1 MIKLSKR
8 LKEIADFI
16 PRTSR
21 LADIGSDHAYLPIY
35 LIEQEK
41 IDYAVAGEVAAGP
54 LRHAQ
59 EEVSSRGL
67 EDKIHVRLG
76 DGLEVIERADE
87 IDHVVIAGMGGLLIA
102 SILERGF
109 ENKKIARGQK
119 FVLQP
124 NNEEPHLRRFLLEKK
139 FEILQE
145 SILFENN
152 HFYEIIVTEYQG
164 GQEKEAWSEEEL
176 LFGRFVEEADPQ
188 TFKEKWLDEKRKI
201 ESIIASLE
209 HSKENKQDKPRE
221 FQDKINLIEE
231 RLHDT
236 HPS

>member
-35 LIEQEK
+35 LVEQGK

-59 EEVSSRGL
+59 KEVTSRGL
-67 EDKIHVRLG
+67 EDTIQVRLG
-76 DGLEVIERADE
+76 DGLDVIERADD

-124 NNEEPHLRRFLLEKK
+124 NNEEPHLRRFLLEKQ

-145 SILFENN
+145 SILLENN
-152 HFYEIIVTEYQG
+152 HFYEIIVAEYQG

-201 ESIIASLE
+201 ESIITSLE
-209 HSKENKQDKPRE
+209 HSKENKQDKLRE